1 MANEIFRLNDN
12 EYSLEY
18 ESAKLDFKEY
28 SKLKAQV
35 ESLHNEFSNWEV
47 TPSNI
52 KESKEVRAKLRKFS
66 KAVNDKK
73 IKVVKVID
81 QPVSGFKS
89 KIKELCTEV
98 DETASV
104 IDTQIKAYE
113 DHARKDKHEQNL
125 KRIYG
130 FLEEQEKQSD
140 NPEVLDGMGQSAFEY
155 IKENYNDSWDN
166 KSYSNPKFEKD
177 VAALFDEWLERRK
190 TADDAHKLITSKASE
205 LKLMPSKYLEDYD
218 NGQSLVDILK
228 AMEEERD
235 YLNDLTQKQS
245 ETKKKEQADLVRRGD
260 KVIDPNT
267 GEVKDKLYSFK
278 LLFNDLDPAD
288 LVKIAS
294 FLRDWDLEEKQVGLA
309 LSGTKEQVSQ
319 LSQFLKDNK
328 IDVKRG

>member
-1 MANEIFRLNDN
+1 MSNEIFKLNNN

-18 ESAKLDFKEY
+18 ESAKLNFKEY
-28 SKLKAQV
+28 PKLKAQV
-35 ESLHNEFSNWEV
+35 ESLHDEFNNWEV

-81 QPVSGFKS
+81 QPVSEFKS
-89 KIKELCTEV
+89 QIKELCTEV

-125 KRIYG
+125 KRIYS
-130 FLEEQEKQSD
+130 FLEEQEKQTD
-140 NPEVLDGMGQSAFEY
+140 NPEILDGMGQSAFEY

-177 VAALFDEWLERRK
+177 VASLFDEWIERR
-190 TADDAHKLITSKASE
+190 TAADDAHKLITTKASE

-228 AMEEERD
+228 SMEEERD
-235 YLNDLTQKQS
+235 YLNDLTQKQA
-245 ETKKKEQADLVRRGD
+245 ETKKKEQAALLKRGD
-260 KVIDPNT
+260 KAIDPET
-267 GEVKDKLYSFK
+267 GEVKDKFYTAVLETNK
-278 LLFNDLDPAD
+278 K
-288 LVKIAS
+288 KI
-294 FLRDWDLEEKQVGLA
+294 E
-309 LSGTKEQVSQ
+309 LSGTKYQFKQ
-319 LSQFLKDNK
+319 LFSFLSDMGFKLK
-328 IDVKRG
+328 GL